1 VTIRSVLYDHEF
13 GLPAFHYTCDQTS
26 DPKAVT
32 QVNPGILGSTEHV
45 HQVGNDRITAIASN
59 YGQVRVRQDE
69 GSPKFLNDYAPE
81 RGCYAGGFGYLTNGK
96 ATLSTHYPGSA
107 KSFDRVFG
115 AGYFRK
121 KIAGDSYAVNHV
133 IFAPFGDDPVLVS
146 QVTVTNSGA
155 SPANLRWIEYW
166 GCQLYQ
172 FSFRSFMEGFGGK
185 SMHELRRDFGTRRHE
200 PSDWSRKRLVGSRSH
215 AGCHGADS
223 RGRTVN
229 HDAPTLAA
237 TRDVLPGH

>member
-1 VTIRSVLYDHEF
+1 MPVNRRRFLSNAALTAAALKVNPQVWMLGEQPGASSSAAGKAYGSGYFGHWIEDEF

-133 IFAPFGDDPVLVS
+133 IFAPFVSDPCLIS
-146 QVTVTNSGA
+146 QPHV
-155 SPANLRWIEYW
+155 
-166 GCQLYQ
+166 
-172 FSFRSFMEGFGGK
+172 
-185 SMHELRRDFGTRRHE
+185 
-200 PSDWSRKRLVGSRSH
+200 
-215 AGCHGADS
+215 
-223 RGRTVN
+223 
-229 HDAPTLAA
+229 
-237 TRDVLPGH
+237 